1 MKTVKITPPQ
11 GYTVDKENSTF
22 ENIVFKLSGDIRD
35 RIQTIEDV
43 FTLNNTTEEEFEN
56 KWRCFSNYEKG
67 NALEALIVNAYNEDK
82 KPVWDDGSYKYIP
95 CFDMREN
102 SFSFNY
108 FDSWNYRCNTSARFV
123 FLSKENMLDAVKKF
137 LKEYKLSRLGK

>member
-22 ENIVFKLSGDIRD
+22 ENIVFKLSGNIRD

-43 FTLNNTTEEEFEN
+43 FTLNNTTEKEFE
-56 KWRCFSNYEKG
+56 KRWKGFSNYEKG
-67 NALEALIVNAYNEDK
+67 NALEALIVSAYNEGK
-82 KPVWDDGSYKYIP
+82 EPVWGDGSYKYIP
-95 CFDMREN
+95 CFDMRES
-102 SFSFNY
+102 SFSFDFY
-108 FDSWNYRCNTSARFV
+108 FWDDDCNTSARFA